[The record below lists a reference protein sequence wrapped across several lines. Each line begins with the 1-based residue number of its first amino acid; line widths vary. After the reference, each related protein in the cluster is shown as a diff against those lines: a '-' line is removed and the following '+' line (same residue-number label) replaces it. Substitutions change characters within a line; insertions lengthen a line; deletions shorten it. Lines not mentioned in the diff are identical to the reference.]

1 MRCVKSVHNRR
12 FSGPHCPA
20 FGHSYLSVFSPNAGK
35 YGPEKL
41 RIRTLFTQWWS
52 LSSDEIQLGM
62 LMKSFCFRKYFMI
75 LSIKAYSEP
84 SQSENFILDVWQDSE
99 YTSELSYVFHNVKS
113 YLSNIILPIL
123 FIVKGRLLLMTSFYM
138 SYGFEQQI
146 YNICNLSSMFLPQ
159 SNIFYHFF

>member
-1 MRCVKSVHNRR
+1 
-12 FSGPHCPA
+12 
-20 FGHSYLSVFSPNAGK
+20 
-35 YGPEKL
+35 
-41 RIRTLFTQWWS
+41 
-52 LSSDEIQLGM
+52 
-62 LMKSFCFRKYFMI
+62 MI

-84 SQSENFILDVWQDSE
+84 SQNENFILDVWQDSE

-123 FIVKGRLLLMTSFYM
+123 FIMKGRLLLMTSFYM
-138 SYGFEQQI
+138 GYGFEQQI